1 MTAAWDP
8 RALAVLEALER
19 AGHQAVLVGGCVRDA
34 LGGRAPH
41 DYDGASS
48 ALPQEVLALCG
59 GRFRCIPTGLAHGT
73 VTVVSG
79 GLPVEVTTFRREGTY
94 SDHRHPDGVQYTRRL
109 EEDLARRDFT
119 VNAMAW
125 DRSGLSDPFG
135 GQADLAAGVIRCVGE
150 PDRRF
155 QEDALRVLRG
165 LRLAA
170 QLDFRLEPDTAAAL
184 RRNTPLLS
192 YVAWERIQAEF
203 LRLLC
208 SPGAERILLDFPETV
223 CQIVPELAPAV
234 GFCQEN
240 PHHVYDV
247 YTHCVKTLGGVRPEP
262 ALRLAAL
269 LHDVGKPPCFSL
281 DEQGVG
287 HFYGHEGESARLA
300 EEAARRLRLDNR
312 TRERVTTLVS
322 RHGLQIAPTERLVRR
337 WLQKLTPPV
346 FFDLLELQRADG
358 MACAP
363 RPAPEP
369 DRCALLR
376 EMAEEILAQNPC
388 LTRKELAV
396 NGRDA
401 LAAGLSGPE
410 IGRALDR
417 LLDRVAAGD
426 LPNRREVL
434 LQELR
439 RPPAPGQ

>member
-1 MTAAWDP
+1 M
-8 RALAVLEALER
+8 V
-19 AGHQAVLVGGCVRDA
+19 H
-34 LGGRAPH
+34 
-41 DYDGASS
+41 S
-48 ALPQEVLALCG
+48 
-59 GRFRCIPTGLAHGT
+59 
-73 VTVVSG
+73 
-79 GLPVEVTTFRREGTY
+79 GLPVEVTAFRKEGTY
-94 SDHRHPDGVQYTRRL
+94 SDHRHPDRVEYTSRL

-125 DRSGLSDPFG
+125 DRSGLIDPFG

-170 QLDFRLEPDTAAAL
+170 QLDFRLEGETAAAI

-208 SPGAERILLDFPETV
+208 CPGAERILLDFPETV
-223 CQIVPELAPAV
+223 CQIVPELTPAV
-234 GFCQEN
+234 GFDQKN
-240 PHHVYDV
+240 PHHCYDV
-247 YTHCVKTLGGVRPEP
+247 YTHSVKALGRVRPEP

-269 LHDVGKPPCFSL
+269 LHDAGKPACFSL

-300 EEAARRLRLDNR
+300 EQAAARLRLDRR
-312 TRERVTTLVS
+312 TQERVVTLAA
-322 RHGLQIAPTERLVRR
+322 RHGLQIEATPKVVRR
-337 WLQKLTPPV
+337 WLQRLGPDL
-346 FFDLLELQRADG
+346 FFDLLELERADG

-369 DRCALLR
+369 DRCAQA
-376 EMAEEILAQNPC
+376 EAMAREILDQKPC
-388 LTRKELAV
+388 LTLKELAV

-401 LAAGLSGPE
+401 LAAGLSGPAV
-410 IGRALDR
+410 GRALNR
-417 LLDRVAAGD
+417 LLDQVAAGD
-426 LPNRREVL
+426 LPNDRAVL
-434 LQELR
+434 LPLLNQDVREESW
-439 RPPAPGQ
+439 